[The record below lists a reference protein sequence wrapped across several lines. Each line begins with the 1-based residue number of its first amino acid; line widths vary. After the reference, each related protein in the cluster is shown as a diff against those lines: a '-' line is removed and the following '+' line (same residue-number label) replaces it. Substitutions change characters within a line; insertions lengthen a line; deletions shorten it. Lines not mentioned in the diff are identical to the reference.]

1 MKYLVSGD
9 FLTLMQIKN
18 LKNLWMRTCFNSI
31 HTLKHIRYSKNIQNI
46 LVVKLKRFKE
56 ITHHGAVVNS
66 IIGLVSNIKYIPNYI
81 TLGGKCTFDFIVL
94 FFTDNMNY
102 LYNE

>member
-56 ITHHGAVVNS
+56 ITLTSWGSGKLNHWVS
-66 IIGLVSNIKYIPNYI
+66 I
-81 TLGGKCTFDFIVL
+81 
-94 FFTDNMNY
+94 
-102 LYNE
+102 